1 MSLNSPRHCSWGE
14 EDQKKDCSWAAE
26 LGLTYLS
33 SPASGE
39 ALRKLLRLVA
49 LPFFIAETHKV
60 ASSFSCAILSCA
72 NKECC
77 GPDMFFSTYL
87 HV

>member
-14 EDQKKDCSWAAE
+14 EDQKKGCSWAAE

-33 SPASGE
+33 SLASGE
-39 ALRKLLRLVA
+39 ALRKLLRLVV
-49 LPFFIAETHKV
+49 LPFFIAEMHKI
-60 ASSFSCAILSCA
+60 ASSFSGAIRSCA

-77 GPDMFFSTYL
+77 GPEILFSTYL
-87 HV
+87 QV